1 MTVNVVFLDYLCCHN
16 LLLLCYSS
24 VCCYI
29 IAPLFICVILRLVTI
44 KSVINLCKKIFTR
57 KSIETQEPTKG
68 FTPESSEKLSAS
80 TSNNHKNSSS
90 AVASF
95 DNPRVLTRDQH
106 PVSRQLLSPSALKVL
121 YRLNKSGFDAYLVG
135 GGVRDI
141 LLGLKPKDFDIA
153 TNATPEEIKG
163 LFRNCRLIGRRFRL
177 AHIVFGREIIEVA
190 TFRGHHDNGA
200 KQTQEQK
207 KTSKQS
213 DEGML
218 LRDNIYGTI
227 EEDAER
233 RDFTIN
239 ALYYSTKDFKVFD
252 FANGVKDVEDR
263 VIRLIGDPETRYRE
277 DPVRMLRAIR
287 FATKLDMD
295 IAEGTRASIKELS
308 SLMANIP
315 AARMFEEFLK
325 MFISGKAIANF
336 EQLRQYNLFGYF
348 FPVVDQA
355 LNANTTTDAEQI
367 QQERLLALI
376 TLSMRN
382 TDKRINNDQRVTPAF
397 LFAAMLWYPLQRY
410 ISQINATQQLA
421 PQDAFF
427 AALSEIMPEQQRSI
441 AIPKRFQGVMKDI
454 WILQDKLARREGKR
468 AFKTF
473 EHPKFR
479 AGYDFLLLRAEIEQ
493 SDELKALAQWWT
505 DFQDV
510 SNDARVQ
517 MIKSIKSPSG
527 SKRRSPR
534 KRRKPAKNTS
544 NTHNTE

>member
-1 MTVNVVFLDYLCCHN
+1 M
-16 LLLLCYSS
+16 
-24 VCCYI
+24 
-29 IAPLFICVILRLVTI
+29 TI
-44 KSVINLCKKIFTR
+44 KSVINLCKKVFSKKTSKTINKATPKKNAK
-57 KSIETQEPTKG
+57 KSASK
-68 FTPESSEKLSAS
+68 KLSTGA
-80 TSNNHKNSSS
+80 
-90 AVASF
+90 ASF
-95 DNPRVLTRDQH
+95 DEPLIFSRDQH
-106 PVSRQLLSPSALKVL
+106 PVSRQLISTSALKVL

-153 TNATPEEIKG
+153 TNATPDEIKA

-190 TFRGHHDNGA
+190 TFRGHHDNA
-200 KQTQEQK
+200 SPKEQSCK

-213 DEGML
+213 EQGML

-239 ALYYSTKDFKVFD
+239 ALYYSTKDFKVYD
-252 FANGVKDVEDR
+252 FANGVQDVNDR

-287 FATKLDMD
+287 FATKLDMQISED
-295 IAEGTRASIKELS
+295 TKAPIKQLS

-315 AARMFEEFLK
+315 AARLFEEFLK
-325 MFISGKAIANF
+325 MFISGKAVTNF
-336 EQLRQYNLFGYF
+336 EQLRHYNLFSYF
-348 FPVVDQA
+348 FPAVDQA
-355 LNANTTTDAEQI
+355 LNNDNNEQPF
-367 QQERLLALI
+367 LLPFIMLA
-376 TLSMRN
+376 MGN

-397 LFAAMLWYPLQRY
+397 LFAAMLWYPLQKY
-410 ISQINATQQLA
+410 IQQIKTTSQLT
-421 PQDAFF
+421 PQDIFF
-427 AALSEIMPEQQRSI
+427 AALNEIMPEQQRSI
-441 AIPKRFQGVMKDI
+441 AIPKRFQAVIKDI

-479 AGYDFLLLRAEIEQ
+479 AGYDFLLLRAEIEATT
-493 SDELKALAQWWT
+493 ELTELAQWWT
-505 DFQDV
+505 DFQEV

-517 MIKSIKSPSG
+517 MVKTTKSAQGTKR
-527 SKRRSPR
+527 SKPRR
-534 KRRKPAKNTS
+534 RRKPSTKKTQ
-544 NTHNTE
+544 

>member
-1 MTVNVVFLDYLCCHN
+1 M
-16 LLLLCYSS
+16 
-24 VCCYI
+24 
-29 IAPLFICVILRLVTI
+29 
-44 KSVINLCKKIFTR
+44 
-57 KSIETQEPTKG
+57 
-68 FTPESSEKLSAS
+68 LSRS
-80 TSNNHKNSSS
+80 
-90 AVASF
+90 
-95 DNPRVLTRDQH
+95 QH

-121 YRLNKSGFDAYLVG
+121 YRLNKGGFDAYLVG

-153 TNATPEEIKG
+153 TNATPDEIKG

-190 TFRGHHDNGA
+190 TFRGHHDSA
-200 KQTQEQK
+200 SEQEQKCK

-213 DEGML
+213 EHGML

-239 ALYYSTKDFKVFD
+239 ALYYSAKDFKVYD
-252 FANGVKDVEDR
+252 FANGVKDVEDK

-287 FATKLDMD
+287 FATKLDMQ
-295 IAEGTRASIKELS
+295 ISAETKAPIKELS
-308 SLMANIP
+308 TLMANIP

-325 MFISGKAIANF
+325 LFISGKAVANY
-336 EQLRQYNLFGYF
+336 EQLRHYNLFVYF
-348 FPVVDQA
+348 FPAVDQE
-355 LNANTTTDAEQI
+355 LNNENQ
-367 QQERLLALI
+367 LLKRFIMLA
-376 TLSMRN
+376 MEN

-397 LFAAMLWYPLQRY
+397 LFAAMLWYPLQKY
-410 ISQINATQQLA
+410 IQQLNVNNQLA

-427 AALSEIMPEQQRSI
+427 AALSEVMPEQQRSI

-468 AFKTF
+468 AFKAF

-479 AGYDFLLLRAEIEQ
+479 AGYDFLLLRAEIENTPALI
-493 SDELKALAQWWT
+493 ELAQWWT
-505 DFQDV
+505 DFQTV

-517 MIKSIKSPSG
+517 MIKGVKASPG
-527 SKRRSPR
+527 GKRRSPR
-534 KRRKPAKNTS
+534 KRRTPNKKANSS
-544 NTHNTE
+544 NTE